1 MKNSLALLLCS
12 LAFQV
17 NAQSGATDERIRLL
31 EAQILQ
37 LNGRVSA
44 LEGMLN
50 QAKANQQPIVTG
62 EGWKSKANWRKLK
75 KGMSEDDVRA
85 LLGEPESVKAVIFTR
100 WEYGRYGYVQF
111 HDTRGVNGWGE
122 PDGLD

>member
-1 MKNSLALLLCS
+1 MKTALALLLCS

-17 NAQSGATDERIRLL
+17 NAQIGATDERIRLL

-62 EGWKSKANWRKLK
+62 EGWKSLANWRKLK
-75 KGMSEDDVRA
+75 QGMSEDDLRT
-85 LLGEPESVKAVIFTR
+85 LLGEPQRINGGSFSR
-100 WEYGRYGYVQF
+100 WKYPNLGEVTFYMR
-111 HDTRGVNGWGE
+111 DGVYKWNE
-122 PDGLD
+122 PR

>member
-1 MKNSLALLLCS
+1 MKNSLALLLCA

-85 LLGEPESVKAVIFTR
+85 LLGEPESVKAMTFTR
-100 WEYGRYGYVQF
+100 WEYGRYGYVEF
-111 HDTRGVNGWGE
+111 YDTRGVNGWGE

>member
-1 MKNSLALLLCS
+1 MKTTLTLLLCS
-12 LAFQV
+12 LALQV

-62 EGWKSKANWRKLK
+62 EGWKSLANWRKLK
-75 KGMSEDDVRA
+75 QGMSEDDVRA
-85 LLGEPESVKAVIFTR
+85 LLGEPVRICGGDVAL
-100 WEYGRYGYVQF
+100 WEYPDYGKVRFYGRE
-111 HDTRGVNGWGE
+111 GV
-122 PDGLD
+122 DG

>member
-31 EAQILQ
+31 EAQIVQ

-50 QAKANQQPIVTG
+50 QAKASQQPIVTG
-62 EGWKSKANWRKLK
+62 EGWKSRANWRKLK
-75 KGMSEDDVRA
+75 MGMSEDEVRA
-85 LLGEPESVKAVIFTR
+85 LLGEPERIDGGSISNWK
-100 WEYGRYGYVQF
+100 YPN
-111 HDTRGVNGWGE
+111 RGVVVIYRPEGVDNWTE
-122 PDGLD
+122 PR

>member
-1 MKNSLALLLCS
+1 MKNSLALLLCA

-62 EGWKSKANWRKLK
+62 EGWKSLANWRKLK
-75 KGMSEDDVRA
+75 QGMSEDDVRA
-85 LLGEPESVKAVIFTR
+85 LLGEPVRISGGDFAWWVYPDHGEVMFYQR
-100 WEYGRYGYVQF
+100 E
-111 HDTRGVNGWGE
+111 GVDKWTE
-122 PDGLD
+122 PR

>member
-1 MKNSLALLLCS
+1 MKTALALLLCS

-50 QAKANQQPIVTG
+50 QAKANQKPIVTG
-62 EGWKSKANWRKLK
+62 EGWRSKANWRKLK
-75 KGMSEDDVRA
+75 RGMSEDNVRA
-85 LLGEPESVKAVIFTR
+85 LLGEAERIEGGNIAR
-100 WEYGRYGYVQF
+100 WIYPNYGDVVFYGNQ
-111 HDTRGVNGWGE
+111 GVFQWNE
-122 PDGLD
+122 PR

>member
-1 MKNSLALLLCS
+1 MKTTLALLLCS
-12 LAFQV
+12 LALQV

-31 EAQILQ
+31 EAQIVQ

-62 EGWKSKANWRKLK
+62 EGWKSLANWRKLK
-75 KGMSEDDVRA
+75 RGMSEDDVRA
-85 LLGEPESVKAVIFTR
+85 LLGEPERIDGGSLTDWLYPR
-100 WEYGRYGYVQF
+100 RGRVTF
-111 HDTRGVNGWGE
+111 WRGAGVDNWTE
-122 PDGLD
+122 PR

>member
-62 EGWKSKANWRKLK
+62 EGWKSLANWRKLK
-75 KGMSEDDVRA
+75 RGMSEDDVRA
-85 LLGEPESVKAVIFTR
+85 LLGEPQRIDGGSFSFWKYPN
-100 WEYGRYGYVQF
+100 YGEVVF
-111 HDTRGVNGWGE
+111 EENRGVFKWTE
-122 PDGLD
+122 PS

>member
-17 NAQSGATDERIRLL
+17 NAQSSATDERIRLL
-31 EAQILQ
+31 EAQIVQ

-50 QAKANQQPIVTG
+50 QAKANHQPIVTG
-62 EGWKSKANWRKLK
+62 EGWKSRANWRKLR

-85 LLGEPESVKAVIFTR
+85 LLGEPVRI
-100 WEYGRYGYVQF
+100 YGGNLAIWKYPNYGEVVF
-111 HDTRGVNGWGE
+111 EENRGVYQWTE
-122 PDGLD
+122 PR

>member
-1 MKNSLALLLCS
+1 MKTAIALLLCS

-37 LNGRVSA
+37 LNGRVAA

-50 QAKANQQPIVTG
+50 QAKASQQPIVTG
-62 EGWKSKANWRKLK
+62 EGWKSRANWRKLR
-75 KGMSEDDVRA
+75 KGMSEDEVRA
-85 LLGEPESVKAVIFTR
+85 LLGEPERLNGGSFSR
-100 WEYGRYGYVQF
+100 WKYPSYEEVVF
-111 HDTRGVNGWGE
+111 HMNRGVYQWTE
-122 PDGLD
+122 PD

>member
-37 LNGRVSA
+37 LNGRVEA

-50 QAKANQQPIVTG
+50 QAKASQQPIVTG
-62 EGWKSKANWRKLK
+62 EGWKSRANWRKLK
-75 KGMSEDDVRA
+75 MGMSEDEVRA
-85 LLGEPESVKAVIFTR
+85 LLGEPERIDGGSLSYWKYPN
-100 WEYGRYGYVQF
+100 YGVVRFYM
-111 HDTRGVNGWGE
+111 REGVDNWTE
-122 PDGLD
+122 PR

>member
-1 MKNSLALLLCS
+1 MRTAIALFLCS
-12 LAFQV
+12 LALQV

-31 EAQILQ
+31 EAQIVQ

-62 EGWKSKANWRKLK
+62 EGWKSRANWRKLR
-75 KGMSEDDVRA
+75 KGMSENDVRA
-85 LLGEPESVKAVIFTR
+85 LLGEPELIDGGGFTH
-100 WEYGRYGYVQF
+100 WRYPR
-111 HDTRGVNGWGE
+111 RGKVTFWRGDGVDNWTE
-122 PDGLD
+122 PR

>member
-1 MKNSLALLLCS
+1 MKTALALLLCS

-17 NAQSGATDERIRLL
+17 NAQSGATDERIKLL

-37 LNGRVSA
+37 LNGRVAA

-62 EGWKSKANWRKLK
+62 EGWKSRANWRKLK

-85 LLGEPESVKAVIFTR
+85 LLGEPERLNGGHFAR
-100 WEYGRYGYVQF
+100 WKYPSYGEVVFEGN
-111 HDTRGVNGWGE
+111 RGVFQWTE
-122 PDGLD
+122 PN

>member
-17 NAQSGATDERIRLL
+17 NAQSSATDERIRLL
-31 EAQILQ
+31 EAQIVQ

-62 EGWKSKANWRKLK
+62 EGWKSRANWRKLR

-85 LLGEPESVKAVIFTR
+85 LLGEPELIDGGSFTYWRYPRRGEVTFWRGAGVDR
-100 WEYGRYGYVQF
+100 W
-111 HDTRGVNGWGE
+111 TE
-122 PDGLD
+122 PR

>member
-1 MKNSLALLLCS
+1 MKTALALLVCS

-31 EAQILQ
+31 EAQIVQ
-37 LNGRVSA
+37 LNGRVAA

-62 EGWKSKANWRKLK
+62 EGWRSKANWRKLK
-75 KGMSEDDVRA
+75 RGMGEEAVRA
-85 LLGEPESVKAVIFTR
+85 LLGEPERIEGGGITFWRYPNYGVVKFFMR
-100 WEYGRYGYVQF
+100 E
-111 HDTRGVNGWGE
+111 GVHGWDE
-122 PDGLD
+122 PR

>member
-1 MKNSLALLLCS
+1 MKTAIALLLCS

-17 NAQSGATDERIRLL
+17 NAQSSATDERIRLL
-31 EAQILQ
+31 EAQIVQ
-37 LNGRVSA
+37 LNGRVAA

-75 KGMSEDDVRA
+75 RGMSEDDVRA
-85 LLGEPESVKAVIFTR
+85 LLGEPERIDGGSITFWRYPT
-100 WEYGRYGYVQF
+100 YGVVRF
-111 HDTRGVNGWGE
+111 FMREGVHGWDE
-122 PDGLD
+122 PR

>member
-1 MKNSLALLLCS
+1 MKTALALLLCS

-62 EGWKSKANWRKLK
+62 EGWKSRANWRKLR
-75 KGMSEDDVRA
+75 KGLSKDDVRA
-85 LLGEPESVKAVIFTR
+85 LLGEPEHIDGGSFTH
-100 WEYGRYGYVQF
+100 WRYPR
-111 HDTRGVNGWGE
+111 RGEVTFWRGAGVDNWTE
-122 PDGLD
+122 PR

>member
-1 MKNSLALLLCS
+1 MKTTLALLLCS
-12 LAFQV
+12 LALQV
-17 NAQSGATDERIRLL
+17 NAQSSATDERIRLL

-62 EGWKSKANWRKLK
+62 EGWKSRANWRKLR

-85 LLGEPESVKAVIFTR
+85 LLGEPERIDGGSFTDWLYPR
-100 WEYGRYGYVQF
+100 RGRVTF
-111 HDTRGVNGWGE
+111 WRGAGVDNWTE
-122 PDGLD
+122 PR